1 MPVRILLGL
10 NLFLDNPCGGA
21 MAVLQLKRA
30 WRIKKMDKE
39 YRLNL
44 ILTNRGTHTLF
55 EVLVDDQKMIEK
67 KESNLN
73 DLWGDYEVNLDG
85 SLLVLRVFK
94 KGILGLATEVE
105 LYHNDQLIPQ
115 ESLYSLPSIVDQP
128 EKDLRNVP
136 SSERPEAM
144 IPKLP
149 PKCGACGAPVS
160 MQNVEWVGPLNAQ
173 CSRCSSAIDVEW
185 QKLG

>member
-1 MPVRILLGL
+1 
-10 NLFLDNPCGGA
+10 

-30 WRIKKMDKE
+30 WRIKTVDKE
-39 YRLNL
+39 YRLNVNL
-44 ILTNRGTHTLF
+44 SNRGTRTLL

-67 KESNLN
+67 KESDLN
-73 DLWGDYEVNLDG
+73 NLWGDYEVNLDG
-85 SLLVLRVFK
+85 GLLVLRVFK

-115 ESLYSLPSIVDQP
+115 ENLFSLPSIVERP
-128 EKDLRNVP
+128 EKDHRNVP
-136 SSERPEAM
+136 SSGGPEAV

-149 PKCGACGAPVS
+149 PKCSACGAPVS